1 MIFGNRSTTGG
12 MIKAVAA
19 LILGLVMLFV
29 GNKLAIIAYIV
40 AVAVLSA
47 GAISMVIGFKRE
59 DSSQRPLILIN
70 FGFTVAVSVLMFAYA
85 EELGSLIVGIIGL
98 LLMLLGLFKAFVA
111 WGLSKLGL
119 SRLALVMPL
128 MMVVCGALLLFRPA
142 MIADLVGVVVG
153 VAFIMYGATELVSYM
168 MTRKAMQDWEMN
180 TRPQQPR
187 RSDSQRFGD
196 FQDEVKDVDYEKVDE
211 Q

>member
-1 MIFGNRSTTGG
+1 MMFGNRSTAGG
-12 MIKAVAA
+12 MTKAVAA

-29 GNKLAIIAYIV
+29 GNRLAVISYIV
-40 AVAVLSA
+40 AAAVLGA
-47 GAISMVIGFKRE
+47 GAMSLIIGFKKE
-59 DSSQRPLILIN
+59 ESSQRPLILIN

-85 EELGSLIVGIIGL
+85 DELGSLIVGIIGL
-98 LLMLLGLFKAFVA
+98 LMLLMGLFKAFVA

-142 MIADLVGVVVG
+142 MIADFVGVVVG

-168 MTRKAMQDWEMN
+168 KTRKAMQDWERN

-187 RSDSQRFGD
+187 HSGSQRFED
-196 FQDEVKDVDYEKVDE
+196 FQEGVKDVDYEKVDE

>member
-1 MIFGNRSTTGG
+1 MMFGNRSTAGG
-12 MIKAVAA
+12 MTKAVAA

-29 GNKLAIIAYIV
+29 GNRLAVISYIV
-40 AVAVLSA
+40 AAAVLGA
-47 GAISMVIGFKRE
+47 GAMSLIIGFKRE
-59 DSSQRPLILIN
+59 ESSQRPLILIN

-85 EELGSLIVGIIGL
+85 DELGSLIVGIIGL
-98 LLMLLGLFKAFVA
+98 LMLLMGLFKAFVA

-119 SRLALVMPL
+119 SRLALMMPL

-142 MIADLVGVVVG
+142 MIADFIGAVVG

-168 MTRKAMQDWEMN
+168 KTRKAMQDWERN
-180 TRPQQPR
+180 TNPQQPR
-187 RSDSQRFGD
+187 HSGSQRFED
-196 FQDEVKDVDYEKVDE
+196 FQEGVKDVDYEKVDE

>member
-1 MIFGNRSTTGG
+1 MMFGNRSTAGG
-12 MIKAVAA
+12 MTKAVAA

-29 GNKLAIIAYIV
+29 GNRLAVISYIV
-40 AVAVLSA
+40 AAAVLGA
-47 GAISMVIGFKRE
+47 GAMSLIIGFKRE
-59 DSSQRPLILIN
+59 ESSQRPLILIN

-85 EELGSLIVGIIGL
+85 DELGSLIVGIIGL
-98 LLMLLGLFKAFVA
+98 LMLLMGLFKAFVA

-119 SRLALVMPL
+119 SRLALAMPL

-142 MIADLVGVVVG
+142 MIADFVGVVVG

-168 MTRKAMQDWEMN
+168 KTRKAMQDWERN
-180 TRPQQPR
+180 TSPQQPR
-187 RSDSQRFGD
+187 HSGSQRFED
-196 FQDEVKDVDYEKVDE
+196 FQEGVKDVDYEKVDE